1 MAFSSFATFWDR
13 NSIGDLDVPLSL
25 TASTPDEDPA
35 LKSASR
41 RLRRTL
47 QRLASSRHDLLVGLR
62 VINSI
67 EREVVTTEWERWL
80 QQETHRCQMIEA
92 MLSDEA
98 GGESEGGGMRAQKFF
113 SERTDDVRRW
123 YEDYCL
129 SCQRDREEIM
139 DNSDRRTATL

>member
-1 MAFSSFATFWDR
+1 M
-13 NSIGDLDVPLSL
+13 NVPLSV
-25 TASTPDEDPA
+25 TSYPDEDPA
-35 LKSASR
+35 SKSASR

-67 EREVVTTEWERWL
+67 EREVLQTEWERWL
-80 QQETHRCQMIEA
+80 QQEINRCEMIGI
-92 MLSDEA
+92 MLNS
-98 GGESEGGGMRAQKFF
+98 SEDNEDKNGVRAQQIF

-129 SCQRDREEIM
+129 SCRRDQDVIM
-139 DNSDRRTATL
+139 DNDRRTATL